1 MQRYGIEQ
9 GVDEKGQIKYRCID
23 NHLGNSNNEGAER
36 RQVVPM
42 ASVSHILL
50 MTRAMHAALGPMQED
65 PEWDLRGATEDL
77 KAAYRQCPLLSS
89 QVAVAITAV
98 WCPHGGPYCR
108 GTVQF
113 HEMYGQ
119 PFGAGHAVPN
129 FCRLAEWASRVTRRL
144 LLLVLDHFF
153 DDYFLV
159 EPKCL
164 IASGIWAFRRLLE
177 LFGLAIDPGKSQ
189 LPAEVWRALGVQL
202 DLQCHQVLLSAICQ
216 GPSQEEV
223 QCCGRN
229 P

>member
-1 MQRYGIEQ
+1 MQQLLAGAADRRQRILAKIQKDATRNKPELLEAVYNKTMKEVDDHVMGPPLSLPEVRERYGDFFNIVQRYGTEQ
-9 GVDEKGQIKYRCID
+9 GVDDKGQIKYRCID
-23 NHLGNSNNEGAER
+23 NHLDNANNEAAER

-65 PEWDLRGATEDL
+65 PEWELRGATEDL

-129 FCRLAEWASRVTRRL
+129 SCRLAEWASRVTRRL

-159 EPKCL
+159 EPKC
-164 IASGIWAFRRLLE
+164 S
-177 LFGLAIDPGKSQ
+177 
-189 LPAEVWRALGVQL
+189 
-202 DLQCHQVLLSAICQ
+202 
-216 GPSQEEV
+216 
-223 QCCGRN
+223 
-229 P
+229 